1 MSPELD
7 VGMRDVSASAYA
19 AAGVD
24 LNAAARAKLRIGD
37 IARSTYLSGVVSS
50 PGGFGGVFDL
60 DPGSDFL
67 TVSSTDSVGTKLRIA
82 QAMGR
87 HDTVGVDIVNHCVND
102 ILPAGAEPMFFLDY
116 IGLNGYDEELIAE
129 ILTGVASA
137 CVENGCAL
145 IGGETASLPGIYDG
159 EDYDLVGFVVGRVR
173 RDALLKPDTTV
184 PGDVLI
190 GLPSSGLHTNGY
202 SLVRSI
208 FNTDDDPGSLE
219 KVVPGDGRTLGEAL
233 LEPHKSYLNQLRP
246 VLGRVKSLA
255 HITGGSFAKNVPR
268 ALAGNIG
275 AELGADSWSPPPV
288 FGYIQD
294 HGEIAEQ
301 EMFNVF
307 NMGVGMI
314 VCAAPAD
321 VEDLLAEL
329 DDAWIIGKTTSYDGA
344 GDQVT
349 WRK

>member
-1 MSPELD
+1 MK
-7 VGMRDVSASAYA
+7 DVSANAYA

-24 LNAAARAKLRIGD
+24 LNAAARAKIRIGD
-37 IARSTYLSGVVSS
+37 IARSTYADGVVSL
-50 PGGFGGVFDL
+50 PGAFGGVFDL
-60 DPGSDFL
+60 DPSSDYL

-82 QAMGR
+82 QAVGR
-87 HDTVGVDIVNHCVND
+87 HDTVGIDIVNHCVND
-102 ILPAGAEPMFFLDY
+102 ILPAGADPMYFLDY

-129 ILTGVASA
+129 LLTGVAAA

-159 EDYDLVGFVVGRVR
+159 DDYDLVGFVVGRVR
-173 RDALLKPDTTV
+173 RDALLKPETTV

-190 GLPSSGLHTNGY
+190 GLPSNGLHTNGY

-208 FNTDDDPGSLE
+208 FNTDDDPSGLDD
-219 KVVPGDGRTLGEAL
+219 VVPVDGRTLGEAL
-233 LEPHKSYLNQLRP
+233 LEPHMSYLKLLKP
-246 VLGRVKSLA
+246 VLPNIKSLA

-268 ALAGNIG
+268 ALGSGVG
-275 AELGADSWSPPPV
+275 AVLDADSWSPPPL

-294 HGEIAEQ
+294 HGEIDDA

-314 VCAAPAD
+314 ICAKPDA
-321 VEDLLAEL
+321 VSHLLSEL
-329 DDAWIIGKTTSYDGA
+329 SDAWIIGETTNYDGT
-344 GDQVT
+344 GNQVT
-349 WRK
+349 WRGR